1 MTRPVIKK
9 VTCPNCGTEDDFT
22 IFTSINVT
30 LDPEL
35 QKKMENGEL
44 FIWECP
50 KCGKK
55 YICIYPFLYH
65 DMDAGYI
72 VQELLHPNI
81 PEDKLA
87 ELGLSG
93 TIKLD
98 W

>member
-1 MTRPVIKK
+1 MTRPVMKK

-30 LDPEL
+30 INPEL

-65 DMDAGYI
+65 DMDAGIMTYLSI
-72 VQELLHPNI
+72 NI
-81 PEDKLA
+81 PEDKLE

-93 TIKLD
+93 TIELD
-98 W
+98 L